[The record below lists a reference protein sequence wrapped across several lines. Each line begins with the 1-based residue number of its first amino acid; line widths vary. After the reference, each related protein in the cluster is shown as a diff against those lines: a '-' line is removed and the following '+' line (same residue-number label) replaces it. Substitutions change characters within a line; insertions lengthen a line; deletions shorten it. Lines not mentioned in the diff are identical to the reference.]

1 MSKEYTSLGMMSG
14 TSGDG
19 VDASIIR
26 SNGLDELSILKEK
39 YYEYDESLFNE
50 FHSLK
55 KKINSTDDIKKFS
68 NLIKKLENDITLFHA
83 KVVED
88 ISDGFNIDLI
98 GFHGQTIYHSPQE
111 KISLQLGNG
120 GLLSQLSKKKTVF
133 NFRKNDILNG
143 GEGAPLTP
151 IFHKHL
157 IKVKKIELPACILNI
172 GGISN
177 LTLISDLKNYNI
189 KSKDVGPG
197 NCLINNWIQNHTSKK
212 FDFGGEISNRGKI
225 NEIILEQALET
236 YENNFQKK
244 NNISLD
250 TNDFDI
256 SFARGLNLEDGA
268 ATLTAFSAKIIS
280 SQIGNFLKRYK
291 NQKIKIIVCGGGRK
305 NKSLIKQ
312 IKLNSSKKLLYYNSE
327 DFNLNGDFIE
337 SQAFGYIAIR
347 SILSLPISFPS
358 TTGCNAPCSGGDIIE
373 L

>member
-26 SNGLDELSILKEK
+26 SDGIDELTILKQK
-39 YYEYDESLFNE
+39 YYEYDDNLFKQ
-50 FHSLK
+50 FHDLK
-55 KKINSTDDIKKFS
+55 KKINSTHDIKKFS
-68 NLIKKLENDITLFHA
+68 HHIKILENNITLFHA
-83 KVVED
+83 KVIED
-88 ISDGFNIDLI
+88 ISNSFNIDLI
-98 GFHGQTIYHSPQE
+98 GFHGQTLYHNPQE

-120 GLLSQLSKKKTVF
+120 NLLYQLSKKKIVF

-177 LTLISDLKNYNI
+177 LTLVSDFKNYNI
-189 KSKDVGPG
+189 SSKDVGPG
-197 NCLINNWIQNHTSKK
+197 NCLINDWIQIHTSKK

-236 YENNFQKK
+236 YESNFQKRE
-244 NNISLD
+244 NISLD
-250 TNDFDI
+250 TNDFDV

-280 SQIGNFLKRYK
+280 SQIKSFLKNYEK
-291 NQKIKIIVCGGGRK
+291 KKIKIIISGGGRK
-305 NKSLIKQ
+305 NQSLIKQ
-312 IKLNSSKKLLYYNSE
+312 IKLNSSKNISYYNSE
-327 DFNLNGDFIE
+327 DLELDGDFIE

-358 TTGCNAPCSGGDIIE
+358 TTGCMAPCTGGELIE
-373 L
+373 F